1 MKKIRLDLD
10 MLSVETFS
18 TTGAAEA
25 RGTVNA
31 HRPDYTQGWDCESI
45 DFCETPACPG
55 TGTGTGTGVSEC
67 SCPSIC
73 PDTCYEFSCGR
84 TMCDS
89 CVTCGGNTCQGEASC
104 SCWPCQY

>member
-1 MKKIRLDLD
+1 MKKIRLDVD

-18 TTGAAEA
+18 TTGAAGA

-31 HRPDYTQGWDCESI
+31 HDSQYGECYSVD
-45 DFCETPACPG
+45 CPG
-55 TGTGTGTGVSEC
+55 TGTGESEC

-73 PDTCYEFSCGR
+73 PDTCYMYSCGR